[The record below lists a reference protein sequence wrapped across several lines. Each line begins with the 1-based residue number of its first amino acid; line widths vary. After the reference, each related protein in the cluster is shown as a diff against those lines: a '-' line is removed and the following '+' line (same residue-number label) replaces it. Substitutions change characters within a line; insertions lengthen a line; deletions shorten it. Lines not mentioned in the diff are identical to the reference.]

1 MKKDSTPRVHK
12 LREKRRQAGYTR
24 CEFWLTTTE
33 RDIMRAYL
41 EVLRDAANRPS

>member
-1 MKKDSTPRVHK
+1 MKKSTPRVNK
-12 LREKRRQAGYTR
+12 LREKLAKAGYVR